1 MGSLHTVRELDYY
14 VLLNR
19 AHTQMAHVYYHHPG
33 DKQFSL
39 DFVHPDPAQIVSQI
53 VDYDDDVAVK
63 VKTYEID
70 ESFYAIYTSRVGG
83 EPVREINF
91 DLKESLAEMSDDNS
105 TIVVRLLEIY
115 RALIAQNES
124 EEGAP
129 VEAYKHIDVD
139 ALPDVFDRT
148 SWDGSA
154 TAVAGRL
161 ASNLILKHPLPNA
174 NHRTAVA
181 LVQFYLRRLN
191 PDFSLPD
198 TSVEVDPE
206 SYDWRAWVNEYITES
221 KRLLTVRRKNVVFKH
236 LYTFGVRTVERN
248 HAIEIDLTAY
258 ELDIYPSEAKTI
270 YANKHEDLW
279 VEFVDEAVERAGYPE
294 LKEVPALSKGEF
306 AGKIRNLD

>member
-1 MGSLHTVRELDYY
+1 MG
-14 VLLNR
+14 
-19 AHTQMAHVYYHHPG
+19 HVYYHHPG

-39 DFVHPDPAQIVSQI
+39 DFVHSDSAPIVSQI
-53 VDYDDDVAVK
+53 VDYDDTVAVK
-63 VKTYEID
+63 VEHYEID
-70 ESFYAIYTSRVGG
+70 ESFYAIYTSRVSG
-83 EPVREINF
+83 EPVREIDF
-91 DLKESLAEMSDDNS
+91 DLTASLAEMSDDNS

-124 EEGAP
+124 EEGVP
-129 VEAYKHIDVD
+129 VEAYKNIDVD
-139 ALPDVFDRT
+139 ALPDVLDQT

-154 TAVAGRL
+154 TDVAGRL

-191 PDFSLPD
+191 SDFSLPE
-198 TSVEVDPE
+198 TSVEVNPE

-236 LYTFGVRTVERN
+236 LYKFGVRTVERK

-270 YANKHEDLW
+270 YAKKHEALW
-279 VEFVDEAVERAGYPE
+279 TEFVEEAAERAGYPE
-294 LKEVPALSKGEF
+294 LNVIDGLSKVEF
-306 AGKIRNLD
+306 AEKIRNLN

>member
-1 MGSLHTVRELDYY
+1 MG
-14 VLLNR
+14 
-19 AHTQMAHVYYHHPG
+19 HVYYHHPG

-39 DFVHPDPAQIVSQI
+39 DFVHSDPAPIVSQI
-53 VDYDDDVAVK
+53 VDYDDTVAVK
-63 VKTYEID
+63 VEHYEID
-70 ESFYAIYTSRVGG
+70 ESFYAIYTSRVSG
-83 EPVREINF
+83 EPVREIDF
-91 DLKESLAEMSDDNS
+91 DLTASLAEMSDDNS

-124 EEGAP
+124 KEGVP
-129 VEAYKHIDVD
+129 VEAYKNIDVD
-139 ALPDVFDRT
+139 ALPDVLDQT

-154 TAVAGRL
+154 TDVAGRL

-191 PDFSLPD
+191 SDFSLPE

-236 LYTFGVRTVERN
+236 LYKFGVRTVERK

-270 YANKHEDLW
+270 YAKKHEALW
-279 VEFVDEAVERAGYPE
+279 TEFVEEAAERAGYPE
-294 LKEVPALSKGEF
+294 LNVIDGLSKVEF
-306 AGKIRNLD
+306 AEKIRNLN

>member
-1 MGSLHTVRELDYY
+1 MS
-14 VLLNR
+14 
-19 AHTQMAHVYYHHPG
+19 HVYYHHPG

-39 DFVHPDPAQIVSQI
+39 DFVHPDPVAIVSQI
-53 VDYDDDVAVK
+53 VDYADDVAAK
-63 VKTYEID
+63 IEQYEID

-83 EPVREINF
+83 EPVREIDF
-91 DLKESLAEMSDDNS
+91 DLTASLAEMSDDNS

-115 RALIAQNES
+115 RALIVQNES
-124 EEGAP
+124 EEGTS
-129 VEAYKHIDVD
+129 VEAYKNIDVD
-139 ALPDVFDRT
+139 ALPDVLNQT

-154 TAVAGRL
+154 TDVAGRL

-181 LVQFYLRRLN
+181 LVQFYLCRLN

-198 TSVEVDPE
+198 TSVEVDTE

-236 LYTFGVRTVERN
+236 LHKFGVRTVERK

-258 ELDIYPSEAKTI
+258 DLDMYPSEAKNI
-270 YANKHEDLW
+270 YAKNHEALW
-279 VEFVDEAVERAGYPE
+279 AGFVEEAVERAGYPE
-294 LKEVPALSKGEF
+294 LKEAQGLSKKAF
-306 AGKIRNLD
+306 AEKIRNLD

>member
-1 MGSLHTVRELDYY
+1 MNPSYSVRELDYC
-14 VLLNR
+14 VLLNSTQ
-19 AHTQMAHVYYHHPG
+19 TQMSHVYYHHPG

-53 VDYDDDVAVK
+53 VDYNDDIAVK
-63 VKTYEID
+63 IETYEID

-83 EPVREINF
+83 EPVREIDF
-91 DLKESLAEMSDDNS
+91 DLTASLAEMSNDNS

-115 RALIAQNES
+115 RALIAQNEQ
-124 EEGAP
+124 EERTR
-129 VEAYKHIDVD
+129 VVAYKDIDVD
-139 ALPDVFDRT
+139 ALPDILDRT
-148 SWDGSA
+148 SWKGTA
-154 TAVAGRL
+154 TDVAGRL

-181 LVQFYLRRLN
+181 LVQFYLRRLS
-191 PDFSLPD
+191 PDFSLPE

-236 LYTFGVRTVERN
+236 LHKFGVRTVERK

-258 ELDIYPSEAKTI
+258 ELDMYPSKAKTI
-270 YANKHEDLW
+270 YAKKDEDLW

-306 AGKIRNLD
+306 AEKIRNLD

>member
-1 MGSLHTVRELDYY
+1 MNYTHTVRELDYY
-14 VLLNR
+14 VLLNDT
-19 AHTQMAHVYYHHPG
+19 HTQMVHIYYHHPG

-39 DFVHPDPAQIVSQI
+39 DFVHPDPVEIVLQI
-53 VDYDDDVAVK
+53 VDYADDVAAK
-63 VKTYEID
+63 IEQYEID

-83 EPVREINF
+83 EPVREIDF

-115 RALIAQNES
+115 RALLAQNEQ
-124 EEGAP
+124 EEGVP
-129 VEAYKHIDVD
+129 VEAYKNIDADV
-139 ALPDVFDRT
+139 LPDIFDRT
-148 SWDGSA
+148 SWHGSA

-206 SYDWRAWVNEYITES
+206 SYAWHEWVNEYITES

-236 LYTFGVRTVERN
+236 LHKFGVRTVERK

-258 ELDIYPSEAKTI
+258 DLDMYPSEAKNI
-270 YANKHEDLW
+270 YAKNHEVLW
-279 VEFVDEAVERAGYPE
+279 AGFVEEAVERAGYPE
-294 LKEVPALSKGEF
+294 LKEAQGLSKKAF
-306 AGKIRNLD
+306 AEKIRNLD

>member
-1 MGSLHTVRELDYY
+1 MG
-14 VLLNR
+14 
-19 AHTQMAHVYYHHPG
+19 HVYYHHPG

-39 DFVHPDPAQIVSQI
+39 DFVHSDSAPIVSQI
-53 VDYDDDVAVK
+53 VDYDDTVAVK
-63 VKTYEID
+63 VEHYEID
-70 ESFYAIYTSRVGG
+70 ESFYAIYTSRVSG
-83 EPVREINF
+83 EPVREIDF
-91 DLKESLAEMSDDNS
+91 DLTASLAEMSDDNS

-124 EEGAP
+124 EEGVP
-129 VEAYKHIDVD
+129 VEAYKNIDVD
-139 ALPDVFDRT
+139 ALPDVLDQT

-154 TAVAGRL
+154 TDVAGRL

-191 PDFSLPD
+191 SDFSLPE

-236 LYTFGVRTVERN
+236 LYKFGVRTVERK

-270 YANKHEDLW
+270 YAKKHEALW
-279 VEFVDEAVERAGYPE
+279 TEFVEEAAERAGYPE
-294 LKEVPALSKGEF
+294 LNVIDGLSKVEF
-306 AGKIRNLD
+306 AEKIRNLN